1 MKSIDPELIRKFFD
15 GRCSPEEVHQVLIW
29 INSDEG
35 VRALG
40 EEFEKFEPLAEVDT
54 INSQPLL
61 AKIHEKIA
69 QEEDKLCT
77 AKEDNVR
84 KIVQKAEPESRW
96 IKRWKRGIAA
106 SFLLTIMASAV
117 WLISGRR
124 EGKQA
129 ETAPSAQV
137 EYMTRQT
144 RPGEKL
150 TLKLNDG
157 SIIHLNSNSKIR
169 FPKSFRGE
177 LREVFMEGQAF
188 FEVQRDE
195 NKPFIVHSKNLITSV
210 LGTSFAILEDSAA
223 QISQVAVL
231 TGKVKVAKSVGT
243 GQEPS
248 GELYLEP
255 MDAASLDGAQGSFEK
270 IKVDY
275 DNAFAWKDKVLV
287 FRNATFEEV
296 LRKLENWYGVSF
308 IQKRKIN
315 NRKDYTGRFDDQ
327 TLEEVMIGLSFT
339 YDFEFDIQD
348 STLIIH

>member
-1 MKSIDPELIRKFFD
+1 MKPIDPELLRKFFD
-15 GRCSPEEVHQVLIW
+15 GKCSPEEVHQVLIW

-40 EEFEKFEPLAEVDT
+40 EEFEKFEPLAEA

-61 AKIHEKIA
+61 AKIHEKIG
-69 QEEDKLCT
+69 QEEDKLRGS
-77 AKEDNVR
+77 KEDNVR
-84 KIVQKAEPESRW
+84 RIAQKAMPEGTW

-106 SFLLTIMASAV
+106 SLLFTLMASAV
-117 WLISGRR
+117 WLILSRR
-124 EGKQA
+124 EGDQA
-129 ETAPSAQV
+129 ETAPSAQI
-137 EYMTRQT
+137 EYLTRQT

-169 FPKSFRGE
+169 FPKFFTGE

-188 FEVQRDE
+188 FDVQRDE
-195 NKPFIVHSKNLITSV
+195 NKPFIVHSKGLITRV
-210 LGTSFAILEDSAA
+210 IGTSFAILEDSAA

-231 TGKVKVAKSVGT
+231 TGKVKVAKSAHT
-243 GQEPS
+243 EQKPS
-248 GELYLEP
+248 EELYLEP
-255 MDAASLDGAQGSFEK
+255 MDAASLDAAQGSFEK

-287 FRNATFEEV
+287 LQNATFEEV

-308 IQKRKIN
+308 IQKRNIKN
-315 NRKDYTGRFDDQ
+315 LKDYTGRFDDQ

-339 YDFEFDIQD
+339 YDFGFDIQD
-348 STLIIH
+348 STIIIH